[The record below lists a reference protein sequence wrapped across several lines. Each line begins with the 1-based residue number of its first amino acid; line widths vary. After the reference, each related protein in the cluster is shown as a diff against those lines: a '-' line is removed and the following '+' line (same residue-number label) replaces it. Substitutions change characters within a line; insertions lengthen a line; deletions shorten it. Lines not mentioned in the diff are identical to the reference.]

1 MAVRPIRKD
10 VENRNTFRQWG
21 LMTFTLG
28 LRASWGAT
36 NLSYPLDAFARVQ
49 AGCTPDSSITDD
61 TWGAWAR

>member
-10 VENRNTFRQWG
+10 VENTFRQAPLVG
-21 LMTFTLG
+21 SHDLPPCELG
-28 LRASWGAT
+28 
-36 NLSYPLDAFARVQ
+36 SYPLDAFARVQ